1 MPAAAP
7 RADDRRRQP
16 PATKDAA
23 DRAKRQTTTVTP
35 PAAAVTPPSDVARAS
50 NPTPGPGT
58 TVRLNGLVEPVRS
71 RLVTA
76 PRITGGGPGGGGGG
90 QLQLVIV
97 KLAKAG
103 TTVKPGDLLVEFD
116 RTSQLKNAR
125 DRESE
130 YRDNLA
136 QIEKKRAEQLT
147 ARAARQ
153 TGVKIAENAVRR
165 AELDLVGVEMLP
177 KITAEKNQ
185 QVLEE
190 ARAKLAQ
197 LKKTNELHERAAVAD
212 LKILEIQRDRSK
224 NAWDHAASNATK
236 MRIVS
241 PLEGLVVLRSVFKA
255 GNMAEMQE
263 GEEVRPGI
271 PILDVVDPGAMRVRA
286 GVNQADVASLA
297 PGMPVRI
304 TLDSYPSRTF
314 DGRLETLSPVATS
327 SGMSARVRTFV
338 AVFSIVGSDE
348 HLLPD
353 LAAAVEFVP
362 APPPAGGRE

>member
-1 MPAAAP
+1 M
-7 RADDRRRQP
+7 RQP
-16 PATKDAA
+16 PAAPPGQRGAQPAPAQAPNVIAPEMSRASGAA
-23 DRAKRQTTTVTP
+23 LPP
-35 PAAAVTPPSDVARAS
+35 PAPDSS
-50 NPTPGPGT
+50 SSI
-58 TVRLNGLVEPVRS
+58 RLNGLVEPVRS
-71 RLVTA
+71 QLVTA
-76 PRITGGGPGGGGGG
+76 PRITGGGPGGAPGP

-97 KLAKAG
+97 RLAKAG
-103 TTVKPGDLLVEFD
+103 TMVRKGDLLVEFD

-125 DRESE
+125 DREAE

-136 QIEKKRAEQLT
+136 QIDKKQAEQIT
-147 ARAARQ
+147 AGAARQ
-153 TGVKIAENAVRR
+153 TGLKLAENAVRR

-197 LKKTNELHERAAVAD
+197 LRKTNALHERAAAAD

-224 NAWDHAASNATK
+224 NAWDHATRNASK

-241 PLEGLVVLRSVFKA
+241 PLEGMVVLRSVFKS
-255 GNMAEMQE
+255 GSMAEMQE

-271 PILDVVDPGAMRVRA
+271 PILDVVDPSAMRVRA
-286 GVNQADVASLA
+286 AVNQADVSSLA

-314 DGRLETLSPVATS
+314 DGRLETLSPVATAS
-327 SGMSARVRTFV
+327 MMSTRVRSFV
-338 AVFSIVGSDE
+338 AVFSIDGSDP

-353 LAAAVEFVP
+353 LAAAIEVEP
-362 APPPAGGRE
+362 ASLEGSRR